1 MEDLPE
7 LHERYE
13 KNIQGQLSCFDRIIL
28 YGTFGNIAYPDAMA
42 WELKQADCKL
52 IDYTKSFANELRLQ
66 VRDQVKDLATRE
78 GIAIEHVNTQE
89 RKESL
94 ITRILKQRGEHAGIV
109 HIISAMERCSCF
121 KVGKNYKT
129 GFLELQWDRGKCL
142 HYYVYFIDEE
152 FGLCYMRIPTWAPC
166 RLQVYLNGH
175 NWLARQMQKAGID
188 FSQLDNC
195 FVDISDYEK
204 AQEIADDFDPQRLH
218 ECLNGYAE
226 RFCASYLRWPAVH
239 WSISQIEY
247 ATDIVFKST
256 QILPTLYKEL
266 VRGAVNE
273 VEAADVYRFMGKPL
287 TKASADE
294 VSSRLNTYVEG
305 TRLKHTLGHSSIKM
319 YDKQDR
325 VLRIETT
332 TSNISFFKHRRKVA
346 KRDGTIEM
354 KTAAVKKTIHSLG
367 AVRELMS
374 ACNHRYYHYI
384 SQLQDHTKGRR
395 TLDNLSKSVS
405 DPQGRSY
412 RGINFFETND
422 LKFIQ
427 ALVRGEHTISGFT
440 NRILQ
445 RYLPDWTSGRISRMI
460 RRFKAHRLI
469 KRVKQTYK
477 YYLTKRAKSLLFAHL
492 QLTNRVIIPALAK

>member
-1 MEDLPE
+1 MENLAE

-13 KNIQGQLSCFDRIIL
+13 KNIQGQLSCFDQIIL
-28 YGTFGNIAYPDAMA
+28 YGTFSNIAYPDAMS
-42 WELKQADCKL
+42 WQLKQADCKL
-52 IDYTKSFANELRLQ
+52 IDYTKGFANKLRLETRGH
-66 VRDQVKDLATRE
+66 VEDLASHE
-78 GIAIEHVNTQE
+78 GITIEHVNTQE
-89 RKESL
+89 RKEAL
-94 ITRILKQRGEHAGIV
+94 IDRVLKTRGEHKGIV

-129 GFLELQWDRGKCL
+129 GFLQLQWDIGKCL
-142 HYYVYFIDEE
+142 HYYIYFIDEE
-152 FGLCYMRIPTWAPC
+152 FGLCYMRMPTWAPC

-175 NWLARQMQKAGID
+175 NWLARQMQKAGIN

-204 AQEIADDFDPQRLH
+204 AQEIADSFDPQRLH
-218 ECLNGYAE
+218 ESLNDYAE
-226 RFCASYLRWPAVH
+226 RFCACYSRWPAVH

-256 QILPTLYKEL
+256 QILPTLYEEL

-273 VEAADVYRFMGKPL
+273 VQAADVYRFMGKRL

-294 VSSRLNTYVEG
+294 VSSRLNTYVQG
-305 TRLKHTLGHSSIKM
+305 TRLKHSLGRSSIKM

-346 KRDGTIEM
+346 KRDGTMEM
-354 KTAAVKKTIHSLG
+354 KTAAVKKTVHSLG
-367 AVRELMS
+367 VLRELMS
-374 ACNHRYYHYI
+374 ACNRRYYQYI

-412 RGINFFETND
+412 RGINFFEIND

-427 ALVRGEHTISGFT
+427 ALVQGEHNISFT

-445 RYLPDWTSGRISRMI
+445 RYLTGWTSGRISRMI
-460 RRFKAHRLI
+460 CRFKAHRLI

>member
-1 MEDLPE
+1 MGDLQE
-7 LHERYE
+7 LHKRYE

-42 WELKQADCKL
+42 WELKQANCKL
-52 IDYTKSFANELRLQ
+52 IDYTKGFANELRLEI
-66 VRDQVKDLATRE
+66 RDHVKELATRE
-78 GIAIEHVNTQE
+78 GITIEHVNTYD

-94 ITRILKQRGEHAGIV
+94 IARVLEKRGEHAGIV

-129 GFLELQWDRGKCL
+129 GFLQLQWDVGKCL

-152 FGLCYMRIPTWAPC
+152 FGLCYLRIPTWAPC

-204 AQEIADDFDPQRLH
+204 AQEIADNFDPQKLQ
-218 ECLNGYAE
+218 ESLNGYAE
-226 RFCASYLRWPAVH
+226 RFCSSYLRWPAVH

-273 VEAADVYRFMGKPL
+273 VEAADVYCFMGKRL

-332 TSNISFFKHRRKVA
+332 TSNISFFKHRRKVI
-346 KRDGTIEM
+346 KHDGTIEM

-367 AVRELMS
+367 VLRELMG
-374 ACNHRYYHYI
+374 ACNRRYYQYL
-384 SQLQDHTKGRR
+384 SQLQDHTRARR
-395 TLDNLSKSVS
+395 TLEDLSKPVS
-405 DPQGRSY
+405 DSQGRSH
-412 RGINFFETND
+412 RGINFFEIND

-427 ALVRGEHTISGFT
+427 ALVRGEYNISGFT
-440 NRILQ
+440 NRLLQ
-445 RYLPDWTSGRISRMI
+445 GHLTGWNSGKISRMI

-469 KRVKQTYK
+469 KGVQHTYK
-477 YYLTKRAKSLLFAHL
+477 YYLTKRAKSLLFAYL
-492 QLTNRVIIPALAK
+492 QLTNRVIITALAK

>member
-28 YGTFGNIAYPDAMA
+28 FGTFGNIAYPDVMA
-42 WELKQADCKL
+42 WQLKQADCKL
-52 IDYTKSFANELRLQ
+52 IDYTKGFANELRLEI
-66 VRDQVKDLATRE
+66 RDHVEDLAARE

-94 ITRILKQRGEHAGIV
+94 IAKVLKKRGEHTGIV

-129 GFLELQWDRGKCL
+129 GFLQLQWDIGKCL
-142 HYYVYFIDEE
+142 HYYIYFIDEE

-188 FSQLDNC
+188 FSQLDNS

-204 AQEIADDFDPQRLH
+204 AQEIADSFDPQRLH

-226 RFCASYLRWPAVH
+226 RFCACYLRWPAVH

-247 ATDIVFKST
+247 ATDIVFRST

-273 VEAADVYRFMGKPL
+273 VQAADVYRFMGKRL
-287 TKASADE
+287 TKASANE

-332 TSNISFFKHRRKVA
+332 TSNLSFFKHRRKVA

-354 KTAAVKKTIHSLG
+354 KTAAVKKTVHSLG
-367 AVRELMS
+367 VLRELMG
-374 ACNHRYYHYI
+374 ACNRRYYQYI
-384 SQLQDHTKGRR
+384 SQVQDHTRARRTLKDLSKPVSDSKGRR
-395 TLDNLSKSVS
+395 H
-405 DPQGRSY
+405 

-427 ALVRGEHTISGFT
+427 ALVRGEYNISGFT
-440 NRILQ
+440 NRLLQ
-445 RYLPDWTSGRISRMI
+445 GHLLDWSSGKISKML

-469 KRVKQTYK
+469 KGVRHTYK
-477 YYLTKRAKSLLFAHL
+477 YYLTKRAKGLLFAYL

>member
-1 MEDLPE
+1 MENLSQ
-7 LHERYE
+7 LHERYK
-13 KNIQGQLSCFDRIIL
+13 KNIQGQLSCFDRLIL

-42 WELKQADCKL
+42 WQLKQADCKL
-52 IDYTKSFANELRLQ
+52 IDYTKGFANELRLEI
-66 VRDQVKDLATRE
+66 RDRVKDLAARE
-78 GIAIEHVNTQE
+78 GITIEHVNTYD

-94 ITRILKQRGEHAGIV
+94 IAKVLQQRGEHAGIV

-121 KVGKNYKT
+121 KVGRNDKT
-129 GFLELQWDRGKCL
+129 GFLQLQWDVGKCL
-142 HYYVYFIDEE
+142 HYYIYFIDEE

-175 NWLARQMQKAGID
+175 NWLARQMQKAGIG

-195 FVDISDYEK
+195 FVNISDYEK
-204 AQEIADDFDPQRLH
+204 AQQIADSFDPQRLH

-226 RFCASYLRWPAVH
+226 RFCACYSRWSAVH

-273 VEAADVYRFMGKPL
+273 VEAADVYRFMGKRL

-354 KTAAVKKTIHSLG
+354 KTAAVKKTVHSLG
-367 AVRELMS
+367 VLRELMS
-374 ACNHRYYHYI
+374 ACNRRYYQYI

-427 ALVRGEHTISGFT
+427 ALVRGEYNISGFT

-477 YYLTKRAKSLLFAHL
+477 YYLTKRAQSLLFAHL

>member
-7 LHERYE
+7 LHERYA

-28 YGTFGNIAYPDAMA
+28 FGTFGNIAYPDVMA
-42 WELKQADCKL
+42 WQLKQADCKL
-52 IDYTKSFANELRLQ
+52 IDYTKGFANELRLEI
-66 VRDQVKDLATRE
+66 RDHVEDLAAGK

-94 ITRILKQRGEHAGIV
+94 IEEVLKKRGEHAGIV

-129 GFLELQWDRGKCL
+129 GFLQLQWSIGKCL
-142 HYYVYFIDEE
+142 HYYIYFIDEE

-188 FSQLDNC
+188 FSELDNC

-204 AQEIADDFDPQRLH
+204 AQEIADSFDPQRLH
-218 ECLNGYAE
+218 ECLNGHAK
-226 RFCASYLRWPAVH
+226 RFCACYLRWPSVH

-247 ATDIVFKST
+247 ATDIVFKSA

-266 VRGAVNE
+266 VRGAVGE
-273 VEAADVYRFMGKPL
+273 VEAEDVYRFMGKRL

-294 VSSRLNTYVEG
+294 VSSRLNTYVQG

-367 AVRELMS
+367 VLRELMG
-374 ACNHRYYHYI
+374 ACNRRYYHYI
-384 SQLQDHTKGRR
+384 SGLQNHTKARR
-395 TLDNLSKSVS
+395 KLKDLSKPVS
-405 DPQGRSY
+405 DSQGRSY
-412 RGINFFETND
+412 RGINFFQTND

-427 ALVRGEHTISGFT
+427 ALVRGEYNISGFT
-440 NRILQ
+440 NRLLQ
-445 RYLPDWTSGRISRMI
+445 SYLPGWSSGKISRMI

-469 KRVKQTYK
+469 KGVQHTYK
-477 YYLTKRAKSLLFAHL
+477 YYLTKRAKGLLFAYL